1 MQATGVQATS
11 SVGRIVE
18 VETRLILVPMDRGA
32 VAWSNVF
39 LDRDIEYVVVTIRTS
54 EGHEGVGYCIGSP
67 FAGSGG
73 FIADAVDDLLAPIL
87 IDSEAVEIERL
98 WEEMSFQTMLVGRGG
113 AAFRAIAAVDIALW
127 DLLARAVGR
136 PLCDLFGRF
145 RSRVPT
151 YASGG
156 YYYSSDLDTDIGK
169 LEEEVSRHMDLG
181 FKAVKLKIGRFSAA
195 DDRKRIVRVMETVGP
210 DVLVAVDAN
219 NAWRD
224 AATAVN
230 YLRQIDDLGLWWI
243 EEPVLPDQM
252 SASARIAE
260 KLMTP
265 IATGE
270 IETTKSACARLIE
283 LGAAQILQT
292 DATVAGGV
300 TEWRK
305 IAALAAGHD
314 VQLAPHWAADIHLPL
329 AAATPNVM
337 TVEYFHD
344 HVGILNFE
352 KLLAEG
358 PILDQGEL
366 VVRESPGHG
375 ILFDPEALAH
385 FEVSR

>member
-1 MQATGVQATS
+1 MQGVAP
-11 SVGRIVE
+11 VGKITAVNA
-18 VETRLILVPMDRGA
+18 RLISVPMDRGA
-32 VAWSNVF
+32 VAWSNVY
-39 LDRDIEYVVVTIRTS
+39 LDRDIEYTVVTVTTD
-54 EGHEGVGYCIGSP
+54 EGHEGIGYTLGSP
-67 FAGSGG
+67 FPKSGG

-87 IDSEAVEIERL
+87 IGSDAAEIERL
-98 WEEMSFQTMLVGRGG
+98 WQDMAFQTMLVGRGG
-113 AAFRAIAAVDIALW
+113 AAYRAIAAVDIALW

-136 PLCDLFGRF
+136 PLCDLFGRY

-156 YYYSSDLDTDIGK
+156 YYYSSDLDTDLGK
-169 LEEEVSRHMDLG
+169 LEAEVARHIELG
-181 FKAVKLKIGRFSAA
+181 FRAVKLKIGRFSAA
-195 DDRKRIVRVMETVGP
+195 DDRKRILRVMETVGP
-210 DVLVAVDAN
+210 EVPVAVDAN

-224 AATAVN
+224 AASAIN

-252 SASARIAE
+252 EASARIAE
-260 KLMTP
+260 KLTTP

-270 IETTKSACARLIE
+270 IETTKSACARLIG
-283 LGAAQILQT
+283 LGAAGILQT
-292 DATVAGGV
+292 DATVCGGV

-305 IAALAAGHD
+305 IAALAEAHD

-352 KLLAEG
+352 KLLAET
-358 PILDQGEL
+358 PAIEEGEL
-366 VVRESPGHG
+366 VVRDTPGHG
-375 ILFDPEALAH
+375 IMFDPEALDH
-385 FEVSR
+385 FEKKR